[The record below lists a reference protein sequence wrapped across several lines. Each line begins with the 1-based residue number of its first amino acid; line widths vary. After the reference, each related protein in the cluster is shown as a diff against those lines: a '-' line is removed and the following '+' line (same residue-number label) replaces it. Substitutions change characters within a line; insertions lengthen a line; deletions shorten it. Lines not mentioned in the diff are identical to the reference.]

1 MLHFRYPCPD
11 CRSTTDLHDPECR
24 FAGESRSTIEKA
36 YVDIVAVLA
45 TGPRDRSA
53 LHRAA
58 DGDWDPLHDAAC
70 SVLERQHRIRGD
82 DGVLEL
88 LTPAERAERVSTP
101 THEPL
106 RTVYE
111 EGSVPGCHDHAVF
124 ALISYY
130 EMVGLPWPETRE
142 NVVEWLRESGSWD
155 HGGFEE
161 SSPEELVTKKRHVYE
176 QGYGWKQAA
185 REAKAVIER
194 RT

>member
-1 MLHFRYPCPD
+1 LHFRYPCPG
-11 CRSTTDLHDPECR
+11 CRSTTDLHDPDCR
-24 FAGESRSTIEKA
+24 FAGHSRSTIEKA
-36 YVDIVAVLA
+36 YIDIVAVLA
-45 TGPRDRSA
+45 AGPRDRSA
-53 LHRAA
+53 LHRAV
-58 DGDWDPLHDAAC
+58 DGDWSPLHDAAC
-70 SVLERQHRIRGD
+70 SQLERQHRIRET

-106 RTVYE
+106 RTIYE
-111 EGSVPGCHDHAVF
+111 EGSVSGCHDHAVF
-124 ALISYY
+124 ALIAYY

-142 NVVEWLRESGSWD
+142 NVVEWLRESGSWAR
-155 HGGFEE
+155 GGFEE

-176 QGYGWKQAA
+176 MGYGWKQAA